1 MKAVIGDDG
10 MIGNADQIVDEG
22 RRRLTP
28 EQVLAHDSNRHLGKQ
43 ELGAAQ
49 FVDALSPEGQL
60 GEFCDAGLD
69 LPGLR
74 RNPIAQ
80 MLRPSGLTEIV
91 AVIEQQ

>member
-1 MKAVIGDDG
+1 M
-10 MIGNADQIVDEG
+10 
-22 RRRLTP
+22 
-28 EQVLAHDSNRHLGKQ
+28 LAHGSNRHFGKQ

-49 FVDALSPEGQL
+49 FVRALSPEGQV
-60 GEFCDAGLD
+60 GEFCDARLD

-91 AVIEQQ
+91 AVVEQQ